1 MRVLHEI
8 CGILEDELE
17 DITKVGSINRQDLEI
32 VDKSVDIIKDIETI
46 KAMREAYPDEYSRDS
61 GYSNRYPYYYD
72 DGMSMARGGGRGG
85 RNYMRDGRGYSRT
98 SEKEYME
105 EKIDEL
111 KKQLDSMK

>member
-17 DITKVGSINRQDLEI
+17 DITKVGSINRQDLEV

-46 KAMREAYPDEYSRDS
+46 KAMREAYPDDYRTD
-61 GYSNRYPYYYD
+61 GYSNRYPYYYE

-85 RNYMRDGRGYSRT
+85 RYARDGRGYTRT
-98 SEKEYME
+98 SEKEMME

-111 KKQLDSMK
+111 KRQLESMK